1 MSETGIIW
9 LIVIVLF
16 IVLIH
21 MRSSSGKGWL
31 GEREVALILY
41 DLPIDEYKVIHNVML
56 QTANGTTQIDHV
68 VVSVYGIFVIETK
81 NYKGWITGSEYGERW
96 TKNMYGKKYQFLN
109 PIRQN
114 YGHVKALETTL
125 GVAEEKFIPIV
136 VFLFDANIMVKA
148 KSPVVYTGQL
158 RQEIESHR
166 ENKLSV
172 RDVDEILN
180 RLNSL
185 NIKDSKVRRTHVQ
198 TIQRDIR
205 RNEETIAQ
213 GKCPRCG
220 GELKNRQG
228 KYGPFRGCS
237 NYPKCKYTTNIMLDN
252 EQKRSVSDGVIWQQ
266 GTNFF
271 EKRK

>member
-31 GEREVALILY
+31 GEREVAHILY

-96 TKNMYGKKYQFLN
+96 TKNVYGKKYQFLN

-114 YGHVKALETTL
+114 YGHVKALETAL
-125 GVAEEKFIPIV
+125 GLDEEKFIPIV

-148 KSPVVYTGQL
+148 KSSVVYTGQL

-180 RLNSL
+180 KLNNL

-198 TIQRDIR
+198 TIQRDIK
-205 RNEETIAQ
+205 RNEEIIGQ

-228 KYGPFRGCS
+228 KYGPFRGCG
-237 NYPKCKYTTNIMLDN
+237 NYPKCKYTTNIILEN